1 MTTSTPGLD
10 ETNQRSK
17 HVQKTPWRV
26 DLESMKAR
34 VASVEYIHPDS
45 IKHATMA
52 IVILDNG
59 YALQGWSA
67 PADPEN
73 FNADLGKQYAYE
85 DAMRKMWPLEAY
97 VMRDAMTGHA
107 SVSPERWAQNAA

>member
-1 MTTSTPGLD
+1 MTTETPGLD

-26 DLESMKAR
+26 DLEKMKAR
-34 VASVEYIHPDS
+34 VAEVEYINPKS
-45 IKHATMA
+45 IPHATVA
-52 IVILDNG
+52 IVTLNNG

-73 FNADLGKQYAYE
+73 FNADLGRQYAYE
-85 DAMRKMWPLEAY
+85 DALRKMWPLEAY
-97 VMRDAMTGHA
+97 VMRDAMTGA
-107 SVSPERWAQNAA
+107 VTVNNPERWA

>member
-1 MTTSTPGLD
+1 MTTETPGLD
-10 ETNQRSK
+10 ETNERSK

-26 DLESMKAR
+26 DLNKMKAL
-34 VASVEYIHPDS
+34 VANVEYINPES
-45 IKHATMA
+45 IPHATIA

-73 FNADLGKQYAYE
+73 FNEELGQQYAYE
-85 DAMRKMWPLEAY
+85 DALRKMWALEAY
-97 VMRDAMTGHA
+97 VMRDAMTGA
-107 SVSPERWAQNAA
+107 VTINNADRWVDVG